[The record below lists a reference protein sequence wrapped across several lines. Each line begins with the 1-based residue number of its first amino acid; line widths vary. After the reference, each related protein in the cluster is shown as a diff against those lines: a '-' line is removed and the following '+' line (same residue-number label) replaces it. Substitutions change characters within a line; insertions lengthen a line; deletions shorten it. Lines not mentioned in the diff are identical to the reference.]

1 MLWSPES
8 TTFLDSL
15 AWAKILIL
23 SLLFNLQKL
32 TNAIQIPVTATLTVQ
47 TSLLTFCAPAN
58 LVLLVNNV
66 KPTLTTVR
74 TNLVLITAPAMTW
87 LTITPAH
94 ADRDTRDL
102 IVKMMLMSARHPL
115 VPIMLRAAIIQEDTT
130 VNADRGSPESCAKQ
144 M

>member
-8 TTFLDSL
+8 TTVLDSL

-47 TSLLTFCAPAN
+47 TSLLTFCAPVN

-102 IVKMMLMSARHPL
+102 IVKMTLMSARHPL
-115 VPIMLRAAIIQEDTT
+115 VPIILRAAIIQEDTT

-144 M
+144 T